1 MEAARSSLVS
11 PRRFFRVQESEE
23 QVNAIN
29 GRLKGD
35 GFAVPP
41 PRRLHGM
48 WTFYVE
54 APGGFTIEVGC

>member
-1 MEAARSSLVS
+1 MKAAKSSLVS

-29 GRLKGD
+29 GRLKD
-35 GFAVPP
+35 HGFAVPP
-41 PRRLHGM
+41 PRRLHGIS
-48 WTFYVE
+48 TFYFE